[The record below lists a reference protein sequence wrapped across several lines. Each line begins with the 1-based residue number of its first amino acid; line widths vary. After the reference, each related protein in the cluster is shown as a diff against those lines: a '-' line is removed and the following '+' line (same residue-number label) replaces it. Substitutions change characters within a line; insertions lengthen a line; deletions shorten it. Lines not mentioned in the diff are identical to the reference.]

1 MAPLCP
7 VWVTA
12 LGPPARK
19 FQLSEASSRA
29 LAILILQKCEINKCM
44 FNFFQTADNSTF
56 SKSYGKKNGP
66 YFYNAFCFRAA
77 PVVYGSSRNGGQ
89 IGAVAADLHPS
100 SWQRQIPN
108 PLSEARERTR
118 ILMDTSQVLTR

>member
-29 LAILILQKCEINKCM
+29 LAVLILQKCEINKCM

-56 SKSYGKKNGP
+56 SKSYGKKMDHI
-66 YFYNAFCFRAA
+66 FIMLF
-77 PVVYGSSRNGGQ
+77 VLE
-89 IGAVAADLHPS
+89 LHLWYMEVPGMGVK
-100 SWQRQIPN
+100 
-108 PLSEARERTR
+108 LE
-118 ILMDTSQVLTR
+118 L